1 MNILRDH
8 DLRHLN
14 SFGFAA
20 RAERFCRV
28 ADLDELRAAL
38 AEARDQRWAVTPLG
52 GGSNLLL
59 TRDVPGLVLQAALPG
74 IELLERR
81 GDELLLRVGA
91 GENWHALV
99 ERCIARGWHGLENL
113 ALIPGTAGAAP
124 IQNIGAYGVELVDV
138 FDSLEAVQIASG
150 AAAEFN
156 REECR
161 FGYRDSVFKGRLAG
175 QFAITAIRLRLSTR
189 AEFNIGYGALGDAL
203 AASLADG
210 AAPSARQVAD
220 AVIALRRS
228 KLPDPAQLGNAG
240 SFFHNPLV
248 DAAQFAALRARYP
261 TLPHYPQ
268 ADGRVKL
275 PAAWLVERAG
285 WKGYR
290 EGAVGVHD
298 RQAIVLVH
306 YFDRG
311 GGSGAQLL
319 ELAERIRA
327 DVQRRFGLWLQIE
340 PRLL

>member
-8 DLRHLN
+8 DLRRLN

-20 RAERFCRV
+20 RAEHFCRV
-28 ADLDELRAAL
+28 SELDELRAAL
-38 AEARDQRWAVTPLG
+38 AEARRQHWAVTLLG

-59 TRDVPGLVLQAALPG
+59 TRDLPGLVLQPALPG
-74 IELLERR
+74 IELLEQR
-81 GDELLLRVGA
+81 GEQLLLRVGA

-99 ERCIARGWHGLENL
+99 EHCIARGWHGLENL
-113 ALIPGTAGAAP
+113 ALIPGSAGAAP

-138 FDSLEAVQIASG
+138 FDSLEAIEIASG
-150 AAAEFN
+150 AAAEFS
-156 REECR
+156 RDECR

-175 QFAITAIRLRLSTR
+175 QFAITAIRLRLSAR
-189 AEFNIGYGALGDAL
+189 AEFEIGYGALAETL
-203 AASLADG
+203 ARRLPD
-210 AAPSARQVAD
+210 AAPPTARQLAD

-228 KLPDPAQLGNAG
+228 KLPDPARLGNAG

-248 DAAQFAALRARYP
+248 DAAQFAALRAQHP
-261 TLPHYPQ
+261 QLPHYPQ

-275 PAAWLVERAG
+275 AAAWLVERAG

-290 EGAVGVHD
+290 EGAIGVHD

-306 YFDRG
+306 DFTRA

-319 ELAERIRA
+319 ALAERIRA
-327 DVQRRFGLWLQIE
+327 DVQRRFGVWLQIE